1 MSYKPDR
8 RRVLIGAAALAAPMI
23 GHRRARAAEQ
33 IYIGSPGGE
42 YDEIMKRAIDDP
54 FTKATGIQV
63 TRVGVSNGKI
73 LAMVR
78 AKDLEIDIAD
88 LSSTA
93 VLTLERLGAL
103 APIDYDKWQFAKKS
117 DIAPGL
123 LLTHGAPIYNL
134 AHCMVYNTKAFPA
147 GKRPKT
153 WADAWDVER
162 FPGPRA
168 FPDMAFSQAHFE
180 FALRADG
187 VPKDKLYPL
196 DLDRSLK
203 SFSKIRPKVV
213 KFFTTGALSAQIF
226 TDEEAVVGST
236 TSGRAQTMVD
246 KGAPVAIEWNDHLL
260 FAECLVV
267 FKDGK
272 NVSAAQKFVDFAGQ
286 ASAQAAF
293 AKDLKYGPA
302 NVKGFELLPPEIAKT
317 MPGHPDTRDLAIHVD
332 LGWWADNRERATDL
346 WNKWM
351 LLG

>member
-196 DLDRSLK
+196 DLDRAFKSLD
-203 SFSKIRPKVV
+203 KIKPHIKVWWTQGNQSEQLIRDGEVDMIGMWNARAQVQMNQGVPLQMVWNEAQNSCGYWCVPKGTPRKKAAF
-213 KFFTTGALSAQIF
+213 KFMEFVIQPVGEAKFCEQLFYGPSNPASLQYLPKDVLALSPSTPEHEKAAFRLDAEWFGPRSAQIK
-226 TDEEAVVGST
+226 E
-236 TSGRAQTMVD
+236 RWAQWM
-246 KGAPVAIEWNDHLL
+246 
-260 FAECLVV
+260 
-267 FKDGK
+267 
-272 NVSAAQKFVDFAGQ
+272 
-286 ASAQAAF
+286 AS
-293 AKDLKYGPA
+293 
-302 NVKGFELLPPEIAKT
+302 
-317 MPGHPDTRDLAIHVD
+317 
-332 LGWWADNRERATDL
+332 
-346 WNKWM
+346 
-351 LLG
+351 